1 MKKFLLLL
9 SIIACTLVLA
19 QDSVTKKYL
28 DEDNLATAKNF
39 AKIYNESVLAKKFTI
54 KNIGNPETN
63 NYDVEY
69 KVVDEIGTVVSIV
82 NFNFRERDF
91 TVALKSMKYQNNKT
105 GEVSVIN
112 KDSTV
117 KDVKDYY
124 EFQKNLL
131 VTLQSNYISPDLDK

>member
-1 MKKFLLLL
+1 MKKLLLLL

-28 DEDNLATAKNF
+28 AEDNLATAKNF
-39 AKIYNESVLAKKFTI
+39 AKIYNDSVLAKKYIIT
-54 KNIGNPETN
+54 NIGNPETN

-69 KVVDEIGTVVSIV
+69 KVVEEIGSVVSIV

-91 TVALKSMKYQNNKT
+91 TMSLKSVKYQNNKT
-105 GEVSVIN
+105 GEVSVFN

-131 VTLQSNYISPDLDK
+131 VTLQSNYISPDLDN